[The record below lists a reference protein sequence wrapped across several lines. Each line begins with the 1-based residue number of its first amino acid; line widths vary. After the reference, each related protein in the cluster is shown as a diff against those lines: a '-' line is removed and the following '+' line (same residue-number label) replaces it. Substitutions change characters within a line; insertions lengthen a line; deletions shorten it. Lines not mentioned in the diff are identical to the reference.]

1 MPSRA
6 AARQPPK
13 HKPNKTELKKQKRKR
28 DHEDLQKID
37 EAIQEL
43 VGCMKRK
50 QILVCILLW
59 LTTNMY
65 RIQSLA
71 R

>member
-1 MPSRA
+1 MPPKA

-13 HKPNKTELKKQKRKR
+13 HKPNKTEIKKQKRKR
-28 DHEDLQKID
+28 DHEDLQKIE

-43 VGCMKRK
+43 VGCMRRK
-50 QILVCILLW
+50 QILVRFSLL
-59 LTTNMY
+59 LTLIMY

>member
-28 DHEDLQKID
+28 DHEDLEKIE
-37 EAIQEL
+37 EAIQGL

-50 QILVCILLW
+50 QILVCFSLL
-59 LTTNMY
+59 LTLAMY
-65 RIQSLA
+65 RTQSLA

>member
-6 AARQPPK
+6 AVRQPPK
-13 HKPNKTELKKQKRKR
+13 HKPNKTEIKKQKRKR

-43 VGCMKRK
+43 VGCRSASKIWYAFLCR
-50 QILVCILLW
+50 
-59 LTTNMY
+59 
-65 RIQSLA
+65 
-71 R
+71 